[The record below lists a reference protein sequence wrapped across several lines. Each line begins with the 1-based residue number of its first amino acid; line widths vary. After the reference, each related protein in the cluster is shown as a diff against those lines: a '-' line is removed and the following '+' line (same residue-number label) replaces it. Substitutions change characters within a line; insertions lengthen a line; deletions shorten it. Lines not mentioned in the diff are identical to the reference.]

1 MDSTDIIKGEIVYM
15 KAKKYII
22 IATSVLVGLLL
33 LAYVALG
40 IYSVKPGMN
49 GFTVTNGMIRL
60 VVTGKDY
67 VKVGE
72 NKYLYREGS
81 LHKIILNEY
90 DSYRLLEVWQPEYDH
105 LSEVNESG
113 LLKAGIVSK
122 DGQEFKGKGNGVWG
136 GLIDAYSVFYIP
148 YEE

>member
-1 MDSTDIIKGEIVYM
+1 M

-49 GFTVTNGMIRL
+49 GFTVTNGTIRL

-72 NKYLYREGS
+72 NRYLYREGS

-90 DSYRLLEVWQPEYDH
+90 DSYRLLWQPEYDH
-105 LSEVNESG
+105 LSKVDETG
-113 LLKAGIVSK
+113 LFKYVIVSK
-122 DGQEFKGKGNGVWG
+122 DGQEFKGTGNGVWG
-136 GLIDAYSVFYIP
+136 IDARSIFYIP
-148 YEE
+148 YE